1 MAMEPWDPFN
11 QAMSLR
17 DAMDRLLQESIVRPS
32 AGRRG
37 AETEAL
43 ALDVRETEN
52 EYTLEASLPGVRPE
66 DIQIQVAGDTV
77 TIRAGTRH
85 EREQKA
91 GEHMLMRERRA
102 GTYYRSLT
110 LPMPTDAD
118 HVQAHF
124 ENGVLRL
131 ELPKAEQARPRR
143 IEVHAGMPSPHVE
156 SIPIEGTA
164 QEQQAGQA
172 QAETTEGPPIH

>member
-1 MAMEPWDPFN
+1 MSMEIWDPFN

-17 DAMDRLLQESIVRPS
+17 DAMDRLLQESIVRPGPS
-32 AGRRG
+32 RRG
-37 AETEAL
+37 TETEAL

-66 DIQIQVAGDTV
+66 DIQIQVAGETV
-77 TIRAGTRH
+77 TIRAETRH
-85 EREQKA
+85 EREQKQ
-91 GEHMLMRERRA
+91 GEHMLMRERRM

-110 LPMPTDAD
+110 LPMPINAD

-143 IEVHAGMPSPHVE
+143 IEVWSGMP
-156 SIPIEGTA
+156 G
-164 QEQQAGQA
+164 QQAGNIPIAGTSPEQPSG
-172 QAETTEGPPIH
+172 QEGTTEGQPIH